1 MEIILISDGIFTRG
15 SWLYCWI
22 KTTKYRNGRRF
33 EWYNYIKVQRPS
45 KTVRNLAI
53 YRRFS
58 PKGQCCLSICIE
70 IVPCF
75 HPAGYNPS
83 ARDIH
88 WLCET
93 NQIHVHN
100 SPLGRD
106 INECHFY
113 GECHTHW
120 TPICWLY
127 PLYPL
132 FLVAIFKIPPIIIFN
147 IAKVLLT
154 WCHAIILNQS
164 IKELWEI
171 AFFLIKFV

>member
-1 MEIILISDGIFTRG
+1 VLFVNLHRNSALFPPC
-15 SWLYCWI
+15 WLQSFR
-22 KTTKYRNGRRF
+22 KGR
-33 EWYNYIKVQRPS
+33 E
-45 KTVRNLAI
+45 
-53 YRRFS
+53 
-58 PKGQCCLSICIE
+58 G
-70 IVPCF
+70 
-75 HPAGYNPS
+75 
-83 ARDIH
+83 H

-171 AFFLIKFV
+171 AFFFNKICIKHEIGGIIFRWFFTFYEKKVKVIWKANIVEFLD